1 MEIENTSGVTP
12 EEWDNIRGRFRHS
25 LMVKTEL
32 YKLGQNID
40 VAWPLRGKDEI
51 PLKYLPLTLDEL
63 LLVPGIAENPSR
75 IRTLV
80 DIFAETLAFDDP
92 FGEMAEHVD
101 SSSKKDESA
110 YKVMQELKIP
120 AEFPI
125 ALCRISPETRQ
136 FCDSEG
142 LETIG
147 AFLEFTQTM
156 AQSVVVGGDFRAF
169 LNGFVHKDER
179 AIATFLPL
187 RPGREGLHLPEA
199 LGHLVENLSKEEYL
213 HFLETFGGQPTA
225 DDRKG
230 VAKLTPEQVAAA
242 EASVVERCEKVF
254 EWFSDQTDVLRDRL
268 VEGGSS
274 LERYFMHLENPNKET
289 VAIGLSR
296 MTLEPKEVE
305 EEKPKGLFARLA
317 ALFGR

>member
-179 AIATFLPL
+179 AIATFSSSAARSRGAPL
-187 RPGREGLHLPEA
+187 AGGIGSPGRESFQRRVSPFPR
-199 LGHLVENLSKEEYL
+199 NLW
-213 HFLETFGGQPTA
+213 GPT
-225 DDRKG
+225 D
-230 VAKLTPEQVAAA
+230 
-242 EASVVERCEKVF
+242 C
-254 EWFSDQTDVLRDRL
+254 
-268 VEGGSS
+268 
-274 LERYFMHLENPNKET
+274 
-289 VAIGLSR
+289 
-296 MTLEPKEVE
+296 
-305 EEKPKGLFARLA
+305 
-317 ALFGR
+317 